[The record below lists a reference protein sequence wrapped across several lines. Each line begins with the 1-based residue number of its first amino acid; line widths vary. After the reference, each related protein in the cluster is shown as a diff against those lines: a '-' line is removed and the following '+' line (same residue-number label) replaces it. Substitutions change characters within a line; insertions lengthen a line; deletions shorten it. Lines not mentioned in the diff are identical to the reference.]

1 MRYKIYFGDAP
12 LFLTDELDAEM
23 QEIMHHDDGVYMDEL
38 SNPAIKSMIH
48 EMKNPQHHAGVF
60 YHTNLDELKR
70 VFWKQFTIIK
80 AAGGLVKNDKAEL
93 LMIFRRGKWDL
104 PKGKLDDGETLE
116 TCAVREVEEETG
128 IRNTTLEQPFATTYH
143 VYDEFGKHILK
154 ESYWYTMKSPGNQ
167 LPVAQAE
174 EQITDIEW
182 ASKTKASELLS
193 NTYPLVKDL
202 IALYWNDE
210 AGRVTA

>member
-12 LFLTDELDAEM
+12 LYLTDELDAEM

-60 YHTNLDELKR
+60 FHTQLDELKKM
-70 VFWKQFTIIK
+70 FWKQFTIIK
-80 AAGGLVKNDKAEL
+80 AAGGLVRNDQGEL

-116 TCAVREVEEETG
+116 SCAVREVEEETG
-128 IRNTTLEQPFATTYH
+128 IRNTLLLKPLATTFH
-143 VYDEFGKHILK
+143 VYDEYGKHILK
-154 ESYWYTMKSPGNQ
+154 ESYWYTMTSPGNQ
-167 LPVAQAE
+167 VPIAQTE
-174 EQITDIEW
+174 EQITAIEW
-182 ASKTKASELLS
+182 AAQGRVSELLN
-193 NTYPLVKDL
+193 NTYPMVRDLVHMFWD
-202 IALYWNDE
+202 DE
-210 AGRVTA
+210 KQG